1 MNQSL
6 VTYSEV
12 ICLVTSNLVKDDGK
26 NCVPLLTPRGIILTH
41 RRGGHG
47 FTTTCSS
54 VVAAAGAAFAARR
67 RLINNCGVWR
77 DAAGDGVSRLGTG
90 SGTCGWK
97 RRHRSPRIPTPSG
110 WSGSNCINNGQG
122 RVAVVR
128 STTAGNASC
137 LLGQRLPENGHLF
150 VNLPHV
156 HDGSIQIFTFLAPT
170 TLKLKLPSG
179 QAVPR
184 WLWQLTPQSIAGQTC
199 NILCRKNGNSWRYLL
214 LDLKFATNQIEKNP
228 KQQ

>member
-97 RRHRSPRIPTPSG
+97 RRHRSPRIPLQAAGVDRIASTT
-110 WSGSNCINNGQG
+110 G
-122 RVAVVR
+122 RVVLLLSVVQRRATRAVCWANAYQKMATCS
-128 STTAGNASC
+128 STCPTSTMAVFKYSLSSHLLPWNWSC
-137 LLGQRLPENGHLF
+137 LADKQCPA
-150 VNLPHV
+150 
-156 HDGSIQIFTFLAPT
+156 DYD
-170 TLKLKLPSG
+170 
-179 QAVPR
+179 
-184 WLWQLTPQSIAGQTC
+184 
-199 NILCRKNGNSWRYLL
+199 SWHR
-214 LDLKFATNQIEKNP
+214 NP
-228 KQQ
+228 